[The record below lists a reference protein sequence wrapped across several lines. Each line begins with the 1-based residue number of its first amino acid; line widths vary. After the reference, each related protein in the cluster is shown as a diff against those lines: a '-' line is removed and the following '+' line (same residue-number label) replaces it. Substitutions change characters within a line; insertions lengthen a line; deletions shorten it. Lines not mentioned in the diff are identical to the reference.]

1 MLALR
6 FPQPTALDN
15 VPASLKLLLL
25 AAATSGIFFISTLG
39 TMFLIFLAITT
50 FHFLFGWQIFKFS
63 LNLLKPLLPFI
74 IIMVFWHLYS
84 RDLTGGLLII
94 MRLLL
99 IVSLANLVTCSTKT
113 SEITEIIDKFKIVM
127 ENNNFAIH
135 LEDERLSSQ
144 YAKKIMIQQD
154 IKTGKNKEMV
164 DVLSASIIL
173 QTYLDREK

>member
-1 MLALR
+1 MSRIIGIDFGLSKVGIAISD
-6 FPQPTALDN
+6 P
-15 VPASLKLLLL
+15 
-25 AAATSGIFFISTLG
+25 SGIISMPLETIRYKSQKELIEVIKKIALEKNVKTLVIG
-39 TMFLIFLAITT
+39 YPLNMN
-50 FHFLFGWQIFKFS
+50 FKE
-63 LNLLKPLLPFI
+63 NN
-74 IIMVFWHLYS
+74 M
-84 RDLTGGLLII
+84 
-94 MRLLL
+94 
-99 IVSLANLVTCSTKT
+99 
-113 SEITEIIDKFKIVM
+113 TEIIDKFKIVM

>member
-1 MLALR
+1 MSRIIGIDFGLSKVGIAISD
-6 FPQPTALDN
+6 P
-15 VPASLKLLLL
+15 
-25 AAATSGIFFISTLG
+25 SGIISMPLETIRYKNQKELIEVIKKIALEKNVKTLVIG
-39 TMFLIFLAITT
+39 YPLNIK
-50 FHFLFGWQIFKFS
+50 FKE
-63 LNLLKPLLPFI
+63 NN
-74 IIMVFWHLYS
+74 M
-84 RDLTGGLLII
+84 
-94 MRLLL
+94 
-99 IVSLANLVTCSTKT
+99 
-113 SEITEIIDKFKIVM
+113 TEIIDKFKIVM